1 MLERTVK
8 ASTIGRK
15 GPQAQDRDMPSI
27 DIKRNHSRPL
37 PEAKKS
43 IERVAEHIAEKFDI
57 RWGWEGNS
65 LHFQRSGV
73 DGYIKVTAKQVHVVA
88 QLGFLLSML
97 KAPVEKEI
105 NRYLDEEFG

>member
-1 MLERTVK
+1 
-8 ASTIGRK
+8 
-15 GPQAQDRDMPSI
+15 MPSI

-43 IERVAEHIAEKFDI
+43 IERVAEHIAEKFQVS
-57 RWGWEGNS
+57 WQWEGNT

-73 DGYIKVTAKQVHVVA
+73 DGHIKVTGKHVHVIVN
-88 QLGFLLSML
+88 LGFLLSML
-97 KAPVEKEI
+97 KTPVEREI